1 VNPPHRIPVVA
12 ALVAAAV
19 CVVTIDAQR
28 LLVTGK
34 HPTPMMESIGPQ
46 VAQLGLPG
54 FDGAHAIWGS
64 TGQDNA
70 GHLWFGVTAEGT
82 LVPSAHLLEYDP
94 TADQFTDRGDVVS
107 QLTAAGVA
115 RKGEHQAKI
124 HSRIVQGPDRYLYF
138 SSMDEEGEHED
149 GSQLPRWGGHLWR
162 MSLDTHKWE
171 HLIATPE
178 ALIAVGAGDRFV
190 YTLGY
195 FGHVLFQ
202 FDTKSRNV
210 KRIPVGSFGGH
221 VSRNFVVDY
230 RGHAYV
236 PRLRA
241 ESESLGRRV
250 MSVSLVELGTDL
262 QELKETPLEP
272 EHYFDGSP
280 TDTHGITGL
289 QEMADG
295 SWYFTTHVGFLYR
308 IQPPAR
314 SSEMDHAPANVT
326 RVGWLHP
333 NGATYVA
340 SLFTT
345 DGSDT
350 LLALSHDVI
359 GQGATGRYRWLT
371 FELKTGVCR
380 VAPFAVGNLDEAL
393 TSRSSFYGS
402 STRDAQGNHYVVGV
416 TPSGL
421 RTVPI
426 VLRVTPRKRQS

>member
-1 VNPPHRIPVVA
+1 MKPIRPLAVAVV
-12 ALVAAAV
+12 LAAAASFA
-19 CVVTIDAQR
+19 TIHAQK
-28 LLVTGK
+28 LLITGK
-34 HPTPMMESIGPQ
+34 RPTPMIESIGPQ
-46 VAQLGLPG
+46 VAQLSLPA

-64 TGQDNA
+64 TGQDAA
-70 GHLWFGVTAEGT
+70 GHLWFGVTADGT
-82 LVPSAHLLEYDP
+82 PVPSAHLFEYDP
-94 TADQFTDRGDVVS
+94 SADQFTDRGDVVT

-115 RKGEHQAKI
+115 RTGEHQAKI
-124 HSRIVQGPDRYLYF
+124 HSRIVSGPDRYLYF

-162 MSLDTHKWE
+162 ISLDTHKWE
-171 HLIATPE
+171 HLLATPE

-190 YTLGY
+190 YALGY

-202 FDTKSRNV
+202 FDTKSRDV

-236 PRLRA
+236 PRLRV
-241 ESESLGRRV
+241 ESESLGRQALH
-250 MSVSLVELGTDL
+250 VSLVELGTDL

-272 EHYFDGSP
+272 EHYFGDSP
-280 TDTHGITGL
+280 TATHGITGV

-314 SSEMDHAPANVT
+314 SSDVDHAAATVT

-333 NGATYVA
+333 TGATYVA

-350 LLALSHDVI
+350 LLALSHNII
-359 GQGATGRYRWLT
+359 GQGATGRYQWLT
-371 FELKTGVCR
+371 FELKTGVSR
-380 VAPFAVGNLDEAL
+380 VAPFAVASLDDAVM
-393 TSRSSFYGS
+393 SRSLLYGS
-402 STRDAQGNHYVVGV
+402 STRDAQGTHYVVGA
-416 TPSGL
+416 TSSGG
-421 RTVPI
+421 RTVPV
-426 VLRVTPRKRQS
+426 VLRVTPRKRQSQ

>member
-1 VNPPHRIPVVA
+1 MKLTRLLAVAAFFVVA
-12 ALVAAAV
+12 ASFA
-19 CVVTIDAQR
+19 TINAQK
-28 LLVTGK
+28 LLITGK
-34 HPTPMMESIGPQ
+34 RPRPLIESTGPD
-46 VAQLGLPG
+46 VAQLALPA

-64 TGQDNA
+64 TGQDNT

-82 LVPSAHLLEYDP
+82 PSAHLFEYDP
-94 TADQFTDRGDVVS
+94 SLDQFTDRGDVVS
-107 QLTAAGVA
+107 QLSLAGIL

-124 HSRIVQGPDRYLYF
+124 HSRIVQGLDRYLYF

-171 HLIATPE
+171 HLLATPE
-178 ALIAVGAGDRFV
+178 ALIAAGAGDRFI
-190 YTLGY
+190 YALGY

-202 FDTKSRNV
+202 FDTKSRAV
-210 KRIPVGSFGGH
+210 KRSPIGSVRGH

-236 PRLRA
+236 PRVRGEIEA
-241 ESESLGRRV
+241 LGRPALN
-250 MSVSLVELGTDL
+250 VSLVELGTDL
-262 QELKETPLEP
+262 QEVKATALEP
-272 EHYFDGSP
+272 EHYFEGSP

-295 SWYFTTHVGFLYR
+295 SWYFTTHVGFLYH
-308 IQPPAR
+308 IQPPPR
-314 SSEMDHAPANVT
+314 SSEVDHAAATVT

-333 NGATYVA
+333 NGAMYVA

-345 DGSDT
+345 DGADT
-350 LLALSHDVI
+350 LLALSHNVI
-359 GQGATGRYRWLT
+359 GQGATGRYQWLT
-371 FELKTGVCR
+371 FELKTGVSR
-380 VAPFAVGNLDEAL
+380 VAPFVVASLDEAV

-402 STRDAQGNHYVVGV
+402 STRDAQGHHYVVGV
-416 TPSGL
+416 TPTGT

-426 VLRVTPRKRQS
+426 VLRVTPRKRQAQ

>member
-1 VNPPHRIPVVA
+1 MKLTRLLAVA
-12 ALVAAAV
+12 AFFVATASFA
-19 CVVTIDAQR
+19 TIHAQK
-28 LLVTGK
+28 LLITGK
-34 HPTPMMESIGPQ
+34 RPRPFIESTGPD
-46 VAQLGLPG
+46 VARLALPS

-64 TGQDNA
+64 TGQDSA
-70 GHLWFGVTAEGT
+70 GHLWFGVTAEGSA
-82 LVPSAHLLEYDP
+82 VPSAHLFEYDP
-94 TADQFTDRGDVVS
+94 SLDQFTDRGDVVS
-107 QLTAAGVA
+107 QLTSAGVV

-171 HLIATPE
+171 HLLATPE
-178 ALIAVGAGDRFV
+178 ALIAVGTGDRFV
-190 YTLGY
+190 YALGY

-202 FDTKSRNV
+202 FDTKSRDV
-210 KRIPVGSFGGH
+210 KRLPIGSVGGH

-241 ESESLGRRV
+241 LN
-250 MSVSLVELGTDL
+250 VSLVELGPDL
-262 QELKETPLEP
+262 QEVKETPLESD
-272 EHYFDGSP
+272 HYFEGSP

-295 SWYFTTHVGFLYR
+295 SWYFATHVGFLYH

-314 SSEMDHAPANVT
+314 SSDVDHAAATVT

-345 DGSDT
+345 DGADT
-350 LLALSHDVI
+350 LLALSHNVI
-359 GQGATGRYRWLT
+359 GQGATGRYQWLT
-371 FELKTGVCR
+371 FELKTGVSR
-380 VAPFAVGNLDEAL
+380 VAPFVVPSLDEVV

-402 STRDAQGNHYVVGV
+402 STRDAQGHHYVVGV
-416 TPSGL
+416 TPSGT

-426 VLRVTPRKRQS
+426 VLRVTPRKRQTQ